1 MEAGASADSAPA
13 PALTAASLTVARR
26 WKAAGV
32 SVGGWPDKQNA
43 VFPGTG
49 KRLSPQ
55 QEGRPGPGTTRTDL
69 GDAVPRA
76 EASPE
81 GTSAARF
88 RSHDVLGIGLC
99 GGGGEPSGGRQGLGG
114 WRGRRGSRQRSAG
127 DTEASCGVTAARQC
141 EHAQCAE
148 RNLKMLRT
156 VTFVTHILS

>member
-26 WKAAGV
+26 SKAAGV
-32 SVGGWPDKQNA
+32 SVGGWPDKHNV

-69 GDAVPRA
+69 GDAVPSA

-88 RSHDVLGIGLC
+88 RSHDVLRIGLC
-99 GGGGEPSGGRQGLGG
+99 GGGGEPGGGRQGLGG

-127 DTEASCGVTAARQC
+127 DTEESWRLPVG
-141 EHAQCAE
+141 
-148 RNLKMLRT
+148 
-156 VTFVTHILS
+156 

>member
-32 SVGGWPDKQNA
+32 SVGGWPDKHNV
-43 VFPGTG
+43 VFPDTG

-69 GDAVPRA
+69 GDAVPSA

-127 DTEASCGVTAARQC
+127 DTEESWRLPVG
-141 EHAQCAE
+141 
-148 RNLKMLRT
+148 
-156 VTFVTHILS
+156 